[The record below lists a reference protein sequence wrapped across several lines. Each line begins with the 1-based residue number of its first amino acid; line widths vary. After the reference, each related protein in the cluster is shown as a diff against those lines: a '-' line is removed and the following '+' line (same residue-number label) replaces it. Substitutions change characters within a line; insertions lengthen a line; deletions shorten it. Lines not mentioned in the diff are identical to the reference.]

1 MTQPILR
8 AEALGLHYGSLRAVH
23 NVSLSL
29 DEGECLAIVGESG
42 SGKSTLLSLLA
53 GQQSP
58 NEGRVEYCDRSGA
71 WLDLHTLD
79 ERDRRRL
86 ARTEWGFVRQ
96 HAQATLHPHVSAGG
110 HIGERLMGLG
120 ARHYGEIR
128 KTAQQWMAR
137 VEMDPSRVDE
147 SPCRFSGGMQQ
158 RLQLIANL
166 VTSPR
171 LVLMDEPTTGL
182 DVSVQAKLLDL
193 LKRLQEELGLATI
206 IVTHD
211 LGVARLLADQVLVM
225 VRGEVV
231 ERGLVDQVFDDPQ
244 HPYTQQLV
252 TSVL

>member
-1 MTQPILR
+1 MNVIDDGLR
-8 AEALGLHYGSLRAVH
+8 AL
-23 NVSLSL
+23 
-29 DEGECLAIVGESG
+29 
-42 SGKSTLLSLLA
+42 
-53 GQQSP
+53 
-58 NEGRVEYCDRSGA
+58 SGA
-71 WLDLHTLD
+71 LS
-79 ERDRRRL
+79 
-86 ARTEWGFVRQ
+86 Q
-96 HAQATLHPHVSAGG
+96 HAQASLHPHVSAGG

-120 ARHYGEIR
+120 ARHYGAIR
-128 KTAQQWMAR
+128 ETAQQWMIR
-137 VEMDPSRVDE
+137 VEMDPDRVDE
-147 SPCRFSGGMQQ
+147 FPSKFSGGMQQ

-182 DVSVQAKLLDL
+182 DVSVQARLLDL

-225 VRGEVV
+225 VQGEVV

>member
-8 AEALGLHYGSLRAVH
+8 AQSLGLRFGQLRAVH
-23 NVSLSL
+23 DVSLSL

-53 GQQSP
+53 GQQKP
-58 NEGRVEYCDRSGA
+58 QTGTVEYRDREGT
-71 WLDLHTLD
+71 WRDLNRID

-96 HAQATLHPHVSAGG
+96 HAQASLHPHVSAGG

-120 ARHYGEIR
+120 ARHYGNIR
-128 KTAQQWMAR
+128 TTAQQWMAR
-137 VEMDPSRVDE
+137 VEMDPDRVDE
-147 SPCRFSGGMQQ
+147 SPSRFSGGMQQ
-158 RLQLIANL
+158 RLQLISNL

-193 LKRLQEELGLATI
+193 LKRLQEELRLATI

-211 LGVARLLADQVLVM
+211 LGVARLLADQVFVM

-231 ERGLVDQVFDDPQ
+231 EQGLVDQVFDDPQ

>member
-8 AEALGLHYGSLRAVH
+8 AQSLGLRFGQLRAVH
-23 NVSLSL
+23 DVSLSL

-53 GQQSP
+53 GQQKP
-58 NEGRVEYCDRSGA
+58 QTGTVEYRDREGT
-71 WLDLHTLD
+71 WRDLNRID

-96 HAQATLHPHVSAGG
+96 HAQASLHPHVSAGG

-120 ARHYGEIR
+120 ARHYGNIR
-128 KTAQQWMAR
+128 TTAQQWMAR
-137 VEMDPSRVDE
+137 VEMDPDRVDE
-147 SPCRFSGGMQQ
+147 SPSRFSGGMQQ
-158 RLQLIANL
+158 RLQLISNL

-193 LKRLQEELGLATI
+193 LKRLQEELRLATV

-211 LGVARLLADQVLVM
+211 LGVARLLADQVFVM

-231 ERGLVDQVFDDPQ
+231 EQGLVDQVFDDPQ

>member
-1 MTQPILR
+1 MSQPILR
-8 AEALGLHYGSLRAVH
+8 AQGLGLHYGSLRAVH
-23 NVSLSL
+23 NVDLSL

-53 GQQSP
+53 GQQAP
-58 NEGRVEYCDRSGA
+58 HEGHVEYCDRSGV
-71 WLDLHTLD
+71 WLNLNTLD

-120 ARHYGEIR
+120 ARHYGDIR

-147 SPCRFSGGMQQ
+147 SPSRFSGGMQQ

-171 LVLMDEPTTGL
+171 LLLMDEPTTGL

>member
-1 MTQPILR
+1 MTKPILR
-8 AEALGLHYGSLRAVH
+8 ADALSLSFGSVRAVSE
-23 NVSLSL
+23 VDITL

-42 SGKSTLLSLLA
+42 SGKTTLLSLLA
-53 GQQSP
+53 GQLRPQK
-58 NEGRVEYCDRSGA
+58 GRVEYCNREGT
-71 WLDLHTLD
+71 WLDLNQLD
-79 ERDRRRL
+79 ERDRRHL
-86 ARTEWGFVRQ
+86 MRTEWGFVRQ
-96 HAQATLHPHVSAGG
+96 HAQASLHPHISAGG

-128 KTAQQWMAR
+128 KTAQQWMLR

-147 SPCRFSGGMQQ
+147 SPSKFSGGMQQ

-193 LKRLQEELGLATI
+193 LKRLQEELGLSTI

-231 ERGLVDQVFDDPQ
+231 ERGLADQVFDDPQ
-244 HPYTQQLV
+244 HAYTQQLV

>member
-8 AEALGLHYGSLRAVH
+8 AQSLGLRFGQLTAVH

-53 GQQSP
+53 GQQKP
-58 NEGRVEYCDRSGA
+58 QTGTVEYRDREGT
-71 WLDLHTLD
+71 WRDLNRID

-96 HAQATLHPHVSAGG
+96 HAQASLHPHVSAGG

-120 ARHYGEIR
+120 ARHYGNIR
-128 KTAQQWMAR
+128 TTAQQWMAR
-137 VEMDPSRVDE
+137 VEMDPDRVDE
-147 SPCRFSGGMQQ
+147 SPSRFSGGMQQ
-158 RLQLIANL
+158 RLQLISNL

-193 LKRLQEELGLATI
+193 LKRLQEELRLATI

-211 LGVARLLADQVLVM
+211 LGVARLLADQVFVM

-231 ERGLVDQVFDDPQ
+231 EQGLVDQVFDDPQ

>member
-8 AEALGLHYGSLRAVH
+8 AQSLGLRFGQLRAVH

-53 GQQSP
+53 GQQKP
-58 NEGRVEYCDRSGA
+58 QTGTVEYRDREGT
-71 WLDLHTLD
+71 WRDLNLID

-96 HAQATLHPHVSAGG
+96 HAQASLHPHVSAGG

-120 ARHYGEIR
+120 ARHYGNIR
-128 KTAQQWMAR
+128 TTAQQWMAR
-137 VEMDPSRVDE
+137 VEMDPDRVDE
-147 SPCRFSGGMQQ
+147 SPSRFSGGMQQ
-158 RLQLIANL
+158 RLQLISNL

-193 LKRLQEELGLATI
+193 LKRLQEELRLATV

-211 LGVARLLADQVLVM
+211 LGVARLLADQVFVM

-231 ERGLVDQVFDDPQ
+231 EQGLVDQVFDDPQ

>member
-8 AEALGLHYGSLRAVH
+8 AQSLGLRFGQLRAVH

-53 GQQSP
+53 GQQKP
-58 NEGRVEYCDRSGA
+58 QTGTVEYRDREGT
-71 WLDLHTLD
+71 WRDLNRID

-96 HAQATLHPHVSAGG
+96 HAQASLHPHVSAGG

-120 ARHYGEIR
+120 ARHYGNIR
-128 KTAQQWMAR
+128 TTAQQWMAR
-137 VEMDPSRVDE
+137 VEMDPDRVDE
-147 SPCRFSGGMQQ
+147 SPSRFSGGMQQ
-158 RLQLIANL
+158 RLQLISNL

-193 LKRLQEELGLATI
+193 LKRLQEELRLATV

-211 LGVARLLADQVLVM
+211 LGVARLLADQVFVM

-231 ERGLVDQVFDDPQ
+231 EQGLVDQVFDDPQ

>member
-8 AEALGLHYGSLRAVH
+8 AQSLGLRFGQLRAVH

-53 GQQSP
+53 GQQKP
-58 NEGRVEYCDRSGA
+58 QTGTVEYRDREGT
-71 WLDLHTLD
+71 WRDLNRID

-96 HAQATLHPHVSAGG
+96 HAQASLHPHVSAGG

-120 ARHYGEIR
+120 ARHYGNIR
-128 KTAQQWMAR
+128 TTAQQWMAR
-137 VEMDPSRVDE
+137 VEMDPDRVDE
-147 SPCRFSGGMQQ
+147 SPSRFSGGMQQ
-158 RLQLIANL
+158 RLQLISNL

-193 LKRLQEELGLATI
+193 LKRLQEELRLATI

-211 LGVARLLADQVLVM
+211 LGVARLLADQVFVM

-231 ERGLVDQVFDDPQ
+231 EQGLVDQVFDDPQ